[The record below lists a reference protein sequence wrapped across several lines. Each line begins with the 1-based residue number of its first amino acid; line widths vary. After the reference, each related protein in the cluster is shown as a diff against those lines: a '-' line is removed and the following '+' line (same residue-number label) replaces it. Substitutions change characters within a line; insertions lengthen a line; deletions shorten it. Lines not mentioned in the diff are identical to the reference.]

1 MNALRRMLMPGPEG
15 CPKGLASLE
24 VRTQAVRANHDTCP
38 LYPQREDRAA
48 GTAISS
54 DPHDTSSRSLWLPVR
69 RGGKRRPQRCLS
81 VKDPFVVG
89 SAPRSLH
96 TGGAHGHV
104 SPWTSWVGRH
114 SLLSAVSEP
123 PSDEPTKQS
132 RRRPLPG
139 CPSDHLGL
147 ALEGS
152 PLLQQ
157 YPPAPGS
164 AGQCLIQLCISN
176 KICFPLPPG
185 THTSLNL
192 KLRSRGVG
200 RGGHEGNAAGTLA
213 GEDVVDHARPSPPR
227 SICLVHRAVSLSHVR
242 DPVSG
247 WGGAGL

>member
-38 LYPQREDRAA
+38 LCPQREDRAA

-81 VKDPFVVG
+81 VKDTESDITVTSFCKQ
-89 SAPRSLH
+89 AFLH
-96 TGGAHGHV
+96 C
-104 SPWTSWVGRH
+104 S
-114 SLLSAVSEP
+114 
-123 PSDEPTKQS
+123 
-132 RRRPLPG
+132 
-139 CPSDHLGL
+139 
-147 ALEGS
+147 
-152 PLLQQ
+152 
-157 YPPAPGS
+157 
-164 AGQCLIQLCISN
+164 
-176 KICFPLPPG
+176 
-185 THTSLNL
+185 TSLNL

-227 SICLVHRAVSLSHVR
+227 SICLVPRAVSLSHVR